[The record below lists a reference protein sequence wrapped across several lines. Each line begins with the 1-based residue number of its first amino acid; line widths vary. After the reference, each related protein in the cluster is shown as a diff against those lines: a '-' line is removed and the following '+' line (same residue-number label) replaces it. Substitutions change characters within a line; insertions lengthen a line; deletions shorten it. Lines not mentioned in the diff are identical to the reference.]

1 MADFIDVAV
10 IGGGPA
16 GLTAAAT
23 LARQLHT
30 AVVFDSK
37 SYRNAKATNMH
48 MVPGWENKD
57 PKVFRATTKSDI
69 VSTYLTIQF
78 ADVAVAKIEK
88 KSDAHF
94 TVVDASGKE
103 WAFRKVILAVGSSDT
118 FPDIQGYAE
127 LWTKKI
133 FHCLFCKGYEE
144 RGGSSVGVLAVF
156 PVVITPLVI
165 HMAENAAQLGETVTI
180 YTQGNEELTAQ
191 LQPVTS
197 SSANFKTKIESRQ
210 IKRLVDNASAG
221 SVTVEFIDGTT
232 KEEKFLVHNPLTS
245 VQGPFVDQLGISLS
259 PMGDINADAPAHQ
272 TSVRG
277 VFAAGD
283 CITPYKVIPGAISS
297 GCNAAVAASTQ
308 LQAEKYGQTP
318 MF

>member
-1 MADFIDVAV
+1 MADLIDVAV

-37 SYRNAKATNMH
+37 TYRNAKAAHMH
-48 MVPGWENKD
+48 MVPGWENRN
-57 PKVFRATTKSDI
+57 PQEFRSSAKSDI
-69 VSTYLTIQF
+69 ISTYSSIQF

-94 TVVDASGKE
+94 IVSDADGKA
-103 WAFRKVILAVGSSDT
+103 WAFRKIILAVGSSDT
-118 FPDIQGYAE
+118 YPEIEGYAE
-127 LWTKKI
+127 LWTKRI
-133 FHCLFCKGYEE
+133 FHCLFCHGYED
-144 RGGSSVGVLAVF
+144 RGASSVGVLGVF
-156 PVVITPLVI
+156 PVVIPALLI
-165 HMAENAAQLGETVTI
+165 HMAENAAQLSDAVTL
-180 YTQGNEELTAQ
+180 YTQGNEELMAR
-191 LQPVTS
+191 LEPVAGS
-197 SSANFKTKIESRQ
+197 KFNIEPRQ
-210 IKRLVDNASAG
+210 IKRLIDNESAG
-221 SVTVEFIDGTT
+221 SVTVEFADGTQ
-232 KEEKFLVHNPLTS
+232 KEEKFLVHNPLTG
-245 VQGPFVDQLGISLS
+245 VQGPFVAQLGLALT
-259 PMGDINADAPAHQ
+259 PMGDVQADAPAHQ

-283 CITPYKVIPGAISS
+283 CITSYKVIPGAISS